1 MYLLKKSN
9 TFNDFNKLI
18 LQGQLKL
25 LTIAEYVK
33 KNTTIN
39 NSRVIIKQFYKSLN
53 I

>member
-25 LTIAEYVK
+25 LTITEYVK
-33 KNTTIN
+33 KKHYN
-39 NSRVIIKQFYKSLN
+39 K
-53 I
+53 